1 MAEQER
7 RVRCPDGVSVSTPAL
22 GLIPGLGRTYYSNPG
37 SPTAPQ
43 VTWTLRRGL
52 GGGGFHAVFLGNG
65 MTSEDTLGS
74 GATANM
80 GFGVN
85 TNLNASI
92 PDLRQPWNMKV
103 SSVEGG
109 LGLPGFAVTQTYTPQ
124 QIADWMISRG
134 MGPQDELTPFERSL
148 QSKNASIGPN
158 AEPAVPFLNRKDQNP
173 LGGGMGNW
181 SASTAR
187 SSAFE
192 TGASPARYLSSSPQ
206 ESVGGT
212 PGSTAG
218 ATGSDLASPTLPAGG
233 LLGLIQDYMR
243 LNPDGGAAR

>member
-1 MAEQER
+1 MAGWCIGFDAGFGAYPGIGTHILLQPELA
-7 RVRCPDGVSVSTPAL
+7 DG
-22 GLIPGLGRTYYSNPG
+22 
-37 SPTAPQ
+37 AP

-148 QSKNASIGPN
+148 QSKNADIGPY

-187 SSAFE
+187 SSAFD
-192 TGASPARYLSSSPQ
+192 TGASSVRYLSSSPQ

-218 ATGSDLASPTLPAGG
+218 GAGSDLTSPTLPAGG
-233 LLGLIQDYMR
+233 LPGLIQDYMR
-243 LNPDGGAAR
+243 LNPDRGAAR